1 MDRKWRRRS
10 VESVCKERVRAQ
22 NCKEVARN
30 WESKWR
36 IGSILSP
43 KYFVQDSYNLSQ
55 RVYSTRKC
63 ARKIFSS
70 LSNNGYFTEFFEYN
84 EEQRGDERE
93 KIVGETR
100 NLNQVRLNL
109 KNLPVLA
116 KKFFRRHFLETR
128 GAGNLAPPRNTVN
141 KPSFADLM
149 EASNAWIYNDRCE
162 RDGATSN
169 AYSLAANYLDRVYRA
184 RFNFLDSAIKR

>member
-93 KIVGETR
+93 KMVGETR
-100 NLNQVRLNL
+100 NLNQVRYVKFEESACFGEKILSSPFLGNTRSRQPCPSTEYRKQAILRRFNGSKQWLNL
-109 KNLPVLA
+109 
-116 KKFFRRHFLETR
+116 
-128 GAGNLAPPRNTVN
+128 
-141 KPSFADLM
+141 
-149 EASNAWIYNDRCE
+149 
-162 RDGATSN
+162 
-169 AYSLAANYLDRVYRA
+169 
-184 RFNFLDSAIKR
+184 